1 MRNKSTMPYAA
12 LVASVF
18 LWGGSFA
25 AMRHGIGEIGA
36 FGLMSLRSLT
46 AAIVML
52 PLIPRFLR
60 SLRRSWLPGD
70 GKLILLT
77 VLLQPCLYFLFESNA
92 LRFTTASQAGVV
104 SATVPILT
112 AVGAWI
118 ILKEPVGKKIVVGM
132 VMAIAG
138 IVIITF
144 GGFADSGAQ
153 RPLLGNSMEFIAM
166 ICAAG
171 NIVAVR
177 GLSRRYDTWLLT
189 TLQIYA
195 GSVFFLPGLFFVAK
209 SGIAVTSLPW
219 ISITYLG
226 IASSIGA
233 FGLYNWGMKHV
244 PAAKASS
251 FINLI
256 PVIAALGAWLFLG
269 EILSLIQ
276 IGGGVVVILGVLLSQ
291 EKRPNKP
298 A

>member
-1 MRNKSTMPYAA
+1 MHKPSVMPYAA
-12 LVASVF
+12 LTASVF

-25 AMRHGIGEIGA
+25 AMRQGIGEIGP

-46 AAIVML
+46 AAIVLL
-52 PLIPRFLR
+52 PFIPRFIR
-60 SLRRSWLPGD
+60 SLKKSWLPGD
-70 GKLILLT
+70 GRLLFLT

-92 LRFTTASQAGVV
+92 LSFTTASQAGVV

-112 AVGAWI
+112 AVGAWLV
-118 ILKEPVGKKIVVGM
+118 LKEPVGKKIIFGM
-132 VMAIAG
+132 VMAVAG

-144 GGFADSGAQ
+144 GGSPDSGAE
-153 RPLLGNSMEFIAM
+153 RPLLGNSLEFLAM

-189 TLQIYA
+189 ALQIFA
-195 GSVFFLPGLFFVAK
+195 GSIFFMPGLIPVIN
-209 SGIAVTSLPW
+209 SGIHFADLPW
-219 ISITYLG
+219 IPIIYLG
-226 IASSIGA
+226 TASSIGA

-256 PVIAALGAWLFLG
+256 PVIAAVGAWFFLG
-269 EILSLIQ
+269 ELLNLIQ
-276 IGGGVVVILGVLLSQ
+276 IAGGGVVILGVLLSQ
-291 EKRPNKP
+291 EKRIKNY
-298 A
+298 

>member
-1 MRNKSTMPYAA
+1 MQKPSVMPYVA
-12 LVASVF
+12 LTASVF

-25 AMRHGIGEIGA
+25 AMRQGIGEIGA

-46 AAIVML
+46 AVLVLL
-52 PLIPRFLR
+52 PFIPRFIR
-60 SLRRSWLPGD
+60 SLRQSYLPGD
-70 GKLILLT
+70 GKLIFLT

-112 AVGAWI
+112 AVGAWLV
-118 ILKEPVGKKIVVGM
+118 LKEPVGKKIIIGM
-132 VMAIAG
+132 VMAVAG

-144 GGFADSGAQ
+144 SGSSDSGAE

-177 GLSRRYDTWLLT
+177 GLSRRYNTWLLT
-189 TLQIYA
+189 ALQIFA
-195 GSVFFLPGLFFVAK
+195 GAIFFMPGLLIVIK
-209 SGIAVTSLPW
+209 SGISFDNLPW
-219 ISITYLG
+219 IPIVYLG

-256 PVIAALGAWLFLG
+256 PVVAAFGAWLFLG
-269 EILSLIQ
+269 ELLNIIQ
-276 IGGGVVVILGVLLSQ
+276 IAGGAVVIIGVLLSQ
-291 EKRPNKP
+291 EKRTGDH
-298 A
+298 

>member
-1 MRNKSTMPYAA
+1 MQKPSVMPYVA
-12 LVASVF
+12 LTASVF

-25 AMRHGIGEIGA
+25 AMRQGIGEIGA

-46 AAIVML
+46 AVLVLL
-52 PLIPRFLR
+52 PFIPQFIR
-60 SLRRSWLPGD
+60 SLRQSYLPGD
-70 GKLILLT
+70 GKLIFLT

-112 AVGAWI
+112 AVGAWLV
-118 ILKEPVGKKIVVGM
+118 LKEPVGKKIIIGM
-132 VMAIAG
+132 VMAVAG

-144 GGFADSGAQ
+144 NGSPDSGAE

-177 GLSRRYDTWLLT
+177 GLSRRYNTWLLT
-189 TLQIYA
+189 ALQIFA
-195 GSVFFLPGLFFVAK
+195 GAIFFMPGLLIVIK
-209 SGIAVTSLPW
+209 SGISFDNLPW
-219 ISITYLG
+219 IPIVYLG

-256 PVIAALGAWLFLG
+256 PVVAAFGAWLFLG
-269 EILSLIQ
+269 ELLNIIQ
-276 IGGGVVVILGVLLSQ
+276 IAGGAVVIIGVLLSQ
-291 EKRPNKP
+291 EKRTGDH
-298 A
+298 